1 MWVLSLTVY
10 SEMSGSAVSFGEV
23 KLFGEWSFKDV
34 KVRDVGLE
42 RYIRLD
48 PVHVPHSGGRHES
61 GRFLKSRV
69 NIVERLVNN
78 VMHPGSSGGE
88 KLRAINA
95 IMNAFKLVEL
105 KTGRNPIEVLV
116 RAVEN
121 SAPCEDTTRIGYGGI
136 VYRLSVDVAP
146 QRRVDLA
153 LRYIVQG
160 ARQAAFSN
168 RKTLEETLADQLV
181 GAANRDTN
189 TFAIR
194 RREEVERVALS
205 SR

>member
-1 MWVLSLTVY
+1 MWVLSSTVY
-10 SEMSGSAVSFGEV
+10 SEMGDSALSSGEV

-42 RYIRLD
+42 RYVCLD
-48 PVHVPHSGGRHES
+48 PIHVPHSGGRHEAR
-61 GRFLKSRV
+61 RFQKSRV
-69 NIVERLVNN
+69 NIVERLVNTL
-78 VMHPGSSGGE
+78 MHPGSSGGE
-88 KLRAINA
+88 KLRVINTVR
-95 IMNAFKLVEL
+95 NALKIVEL

-116 RAVEN
+116 RGVEN

-136 VYRLSVDVAP
+136 VYRLSVDVSP

-168 RKTLEETLADQLV
+168 RKTLEETLADQLI